1 MSRGAQAV
9 EGSRPLLLNQ
19 VADVLEERGYLLVPQ
34 VRFRA
39 ARELGQPI
47 YARQFEAGQDIYGKP
62 RQVDFILYHPDLHSA
77 GLAIQCRWQAS
88 SGSVDEK
95 FPFDAFSI
103 RANELDT
110 IIVLDGGGYTDQAKA
125 WLFGQVSETGLIDV
139 LDLAELTD
147 YAHRGK
153 L

>member
-1 MSRGAQAV
+1 MTLRAQAV
-9 EGSRPLLLNQ
+9 EGSRPLLLSR
-19 VADVLEERGYLLVPQ
+19 VADVLEDRGYLLVPQ
-34 VRFRA
+34 VRFRP
-39 ARELGQPI
+39 ARDLGQPI

-77 GLAIQCRWQAS
+77 CLAIQCRWQAS
-88 SGSVDEK
+88 SGSVHEK
-95 FPFDAFSI
+95 FPFDVLSI

-110 IIVLDGGGYTDQAKA
+110 IIVLDGGGYADQAKS
-125 WLFGQVSETGLIDV
+125 WLLGQVSETGLIDV

-147 YAHRGK
+147 YARRGK